1 MPVNKTTPTRVWTVA
16 EAKARLSEVLR
27 LAEEEGPQ
35 RIGTRKPFVVVP
47 AAVWEEITR
56 PRKPLGQWLIEN
68 VPRGTNLDLPDRS
81 SNRPIPFIDENR
93 RMTGYLLDTNVEVV
107 SPGGLLRDH
116 PHRIRCR
123 TGRPHRVLALDRAS
137 GPPSG

>member
-1 MPVNKTTPTRVWTVA
+1 MNKTAPNRVWTVS

-47 AAVWEEITR
+47 AKIWEEKAR

-68 VPRGTNLDLPDRS
+68 VPRGTNLEVPDRS
-81 SNRPIPFIDENR
+81 YHRPIPFIDE
-93 RMTGYLLDTNVEVV
+93 E
-107 SPGGLLRDH
+107 
-116 PHRIRCR
+116 
-123 TGRPHRVLALDRAS
+123 AE
-137 GPPSG
+137 